1 MTIDRRKAGDTMAIV
16 AVIAILIFFMFPIYW
31 IGSIAFKVRP
41 DIFAWPP
48 KYFVFTPTLQ
58 NFELMLFGQ
67 RSFLP
72 NLFNSLVIA
81 ISSTS
86 LSLLL
91 GSAAGYSLSRWKF
104 KRNEDV
110 AFYIL
115 STRMLPPITVVIPI
129 YLIFRV
135 LGLIDTYVGVMLAHT
150 IFNLP
155 LVTWMMKSFFDDLPI
170 EIEESARVDGC
181 TVPQAFGL
189 ITLPLAAPGLVAS
202 GIFAFIFSW
211 NEFLFALVL
220 SGFRTKTI
228 PVALIGFQSSIGTR
242 WGEMAAGAFIALLPV
257 LIFTLIVQRY
267 LVRGLTAGAVK
278 Q

>member
-1 MTIDRRKAGDTMAIV
+1 MTLSRQKTNDIL
-16 AVIAILIFFMFPIYW
+16 AVLTLLVLLAFFMFPIYW

-41 DIFAWPP
+41 DIFASPP
-48 KYFVFTPTLQ
+48 KYFAFTPTLE
-58 NFELMLFGQ
+58 NLRLMLFGQ

-72 NLFNSLVIA
+72 NLVNSLIIA
-81 ISSTS
+81 FGSTG
-86 LSLLL
+86 LSLIL

-129 YLIFRV
+129 YLIFRFLGLV
-135 LGLIDTYVGVMLAHT
+135 DSHLGLILAHS

-181 TVPQAFGL
+181 NVPQAFTL

-220 SGFRTKTI
+220 SGFHTRTI

-242 WGEMAAGAFIALLPV
+242 WGEMAAGAFIALVPV
-257 LIFTLIVQRY
+257 IIFTLLVQRY

-278 Q
+278 